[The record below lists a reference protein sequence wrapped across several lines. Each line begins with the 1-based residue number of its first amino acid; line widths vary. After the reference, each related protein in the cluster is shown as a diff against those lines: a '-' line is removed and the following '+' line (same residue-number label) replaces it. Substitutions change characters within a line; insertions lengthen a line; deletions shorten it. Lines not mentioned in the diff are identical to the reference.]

1 MYIMRILLKIFIL
14 SLLFSCHAVQGDIL
28 MENRDEERFK
38 VGLANLDD
46 IDKEAGDKVIK
57 SLENISPGLVK
68 YLIEYVFG
76 EIYDRKGLDIKSK
89 ELGVVA
95 ALTAMGN
102 ADPQLRVH
110 IHAAL
115 NVGCNIAQIQEV
127 ILQMSA
133 YSGFPSSINGMIAL
147 KEVLEERKKEGHKD
161 EKGTVLSSKI
171 PHDKTRYDYGAELL
185 TKLNKD
191 QVQILESTFKDISP
205 DMPKFVIEYGFSDIL
220 SRPALDLRH
229 REIATI
235 AALTAVGNSSS
246 QLKFHIKSALN
257 IGVTKEE
264 ISEIMILMSVY
275 SGFPAAIN
283 GTLALKEVANEF
295 KSTK

>member
-1 MYIMRILLKIFIL
+1 
-14 SLLFSCHAVQGDIL
+14 
-28 MENRDEERFK
+28 MENRDEQRFK

-76 EIYDRKGLDIKSK
+76 EVYDRKDLDIKSK
-89 ELGVVA
+89 EIGVVA

-133 YSGFPSSINGMIAL
+133 YSGFPSSINGMTAL

-171 PHDKTRYDYGAELL
+171 PNDKTRYDYGAELL
-185 TKLNKD
+185 TKLSKD

-235 AALTAVGNSSS
+235 AALTAVGNSTS
-246 QLKFHIKSALN
+246 QLKFHIKAALN

-295 KSTK
+295 KDTK